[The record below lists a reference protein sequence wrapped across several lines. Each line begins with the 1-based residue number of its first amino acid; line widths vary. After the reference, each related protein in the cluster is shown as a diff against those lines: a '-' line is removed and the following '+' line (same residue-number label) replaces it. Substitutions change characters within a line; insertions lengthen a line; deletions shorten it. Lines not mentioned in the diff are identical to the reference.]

1 MGVTAMA
8 RESEKRKEGEKKKKK
23 RRRGV
28 YNVEP
33 AEEPVHGP
41 EGREP
46 FRV

>member
-1 MGVTAMA
+1 MA
-8 RESEKRKEGEKKKKK
+8 DKPEKPGKRKEEEKKKKK
-23 RRRGV
+23 KRAPV

>member
-1 MGVTAMA
+1 MA
-8 RESEKRKEGEKKKKK
+8 EKTGKRKEEEKKRKKK
-23 RRRGV
+23 RKTV
-28 YNVEP
+28 YNLEP